1 MKISSLKY
9 FIAIAETGSINKAAK
24 KLFVA
29 QPSLTKSIKLM
40 ESELGVTLFERNK
53 SGIQL
58 TSEGEKIYKEAQIV
72 LDYYNGWK
80 QLSKENDP
88 MTIYAYTHISLVG
101 FLIPKLHIPF
111 QRNHTNV
118 LLKYQGDAA
127 PEKMVSLKNTNPA
140 LAICLNRIG
149 DHEDSFNTNGI
160 KRVTLMEGYY
170 GCLVSTDSPLS
181 RFKTVHF
188 SDLKGYCLAFPSHSS
203 TLDENVSEVRA
214 YSMLSGFVP
223 DLVKEI
229 TIGNVITVDSVQT
242 VIKMASEQ
250 PEVFAVSFFPANTR
264 YADYQNGHMVCIP
277 FYEKETKGEISLVYS
292 DKHYKSISAYRDLVE
307 LIKSEAESFIKKS
320 IEA

>member
-24 KLFVA
+24 KLYVA

-40 ESELGVTLFERNK
+40 EAELGVTLFERNK
-53 SGIQL
+53 AGIQL

-80 QLSKENDP
+80 QLSSEGES
-88 MTIYAYTHISLVG
+88 MTINAFTHISLVG

-111 QRNHTNV
+111 QRNHANV
-118 LLKYQGDAA
+118 LLKYQVDAT
-127 PEKMVSLKNTNPA
+127 PEKLVALSNKNPA
-140 LAICLNRIG
+140 LAVCLNSLN
-149 DHEDSFNTNGI
+149 DKDDSLYTDGI
-160 KRVTLMEGYY
+160 KRITLMEGYF
-170 GCLVSTDSPLS
+170 GCLVNRQSPLS
-181 RFKTVHF
+181 KFKALHF

-203 TLDENVSEVRA
+203 TIDEKDSEVRA

-250 PEVFAVSFFPANTR
+250 PDVFAVSFYPANVR
-264 YADYQNGHMVCIP
+264 YSEYENGNMVCIP
-277 FYEKETKGEISLVYS
+277 FYETATKGEISLVYS
-292 DKHYKSISAYRDLVE
+292 EKHYKSISAYRDLVE
-307 LIKSEAESFIKKS
+307 MIKSEADSFLKKATA
-320 IEA
+320 E